1 LSHPRNLLL
10 ALGLLCAA
18 SYAGEQAPIALT
30 NYEDGATIRYP
41 VPIIRGT
48 LADAAA
54 TEVTVVNS
62 SSKRDTR
69 EMKGLVHKGRFI
81 VLAELV
87 AGENKLVIRS
97 GKHKLPL
104 TLHYKP
110 QTNPYLVRVVYV
122 SDKDGHTDYQT
133 PLKDDRQDWRGKL
146 DTAMKLLQSFTA
158 ESLND
163 GGFGR
168 RTFNLELDESGKVKV
183 HLLQG
188 DRSMAE
194 YHKLNGMQLYGH
206 IGGMIHRKLRRPK
219 TSYLAIPAFT
229 RLDPETGKLYCHTA
243 LGGGNLALFGGGDLF
258 AWPDTLAEVQPAFL
272 NPTRVDPKKI
282 FSDSVGRHTFWAI
295 ASTTIGAALHELGH
309 TFGLPHTNH
318 PHDIMT
324 RGIDRL
330 NRFVT
335 FVEPP
340 HARRGKPYEFKQNEI
355 ACWPAISAAALA
367 HCRHFAL
374 DDREWIDTNTTEVSL
389 DTEHAEIV
397 VRSGNGVRY
406 IGAFRNGATRQFT
419 CPAAAD
425 KPAPKEARISAAEL
439 GKRIRSGAFTLRIL
453 DGQGLWKGADMAAL
467 LAGPSVRAWRFA
479 TITQP
484 WRDKKAFPPVD
495 EARLKEIVASA
506 KGQGLVTSPDSFVDF
521 LPRFPNSKRAHAA
534 GYVVRTI
541 KVDEPRNVKILTGSD
556 DALRLWLNGR
566 LVQKVLEL
574 RGAAADAESVTVE
587 LRKGENTLVAEV
599 SNGIGGWGLYLRVE
613 DDKGAPL
620 ELSDAGKLA
629 SVAKSPKEKIRALLR
644 GSSGLGARPTRD
656 PLATG

>member
-10 ALGLLCAA
+10 ALGLLCAV

-48 LADAAA
+48 LADATAS
-54 TEVTVVNS
+54 EVTVVNTT
-62 SSKRDTR
+62 SKRDTR
-69 EMKGLVHKGRFI
+69 EMKGLVHRGEFI
-81 VLAELV
+81 ALSELV
-87 AGENKLVIRS
+87 PGENKLVVRA

-110 QTNPYLVRVVYV
+110 QTNPYLVRVVYFT
-122 SDKDGHTDYQT
+122 DKEGNTAYQT
-133 PLKDDRQDWRGKL
+133 PLKDDKQDWRGKL

-168 RTFNLELDESGKVKV
+168 RTFHIELDEDGRVKV
-183 HLLQG
+183 HLLKG
-188 DRSMAE
+188 DRSMAD
-194 YHKLNGMQLYGH
+194 YHKLDGNQLYGH
-206 IGGMIHRKLRRPK
+206 IGGTIRRKLWRPR
-219 TSYLAIPAFT
+219 TNYLAIPAFT
-229 RLDPETGKLYCHTA
+229 RLDPETGKLYAHTA

-258 AWPDTLAEVQPAFL
+258 AWPSSLGEVQPAFL
-272 NPTRVDPKKI
+272 NATRVDPKRV

-295 ASTTIGAALHELGH
+295 VSTTIGAALHELGH

-340 HARRGKPYEFKQNEI
+340 HARRGKPYEFKANEI
-355 ACWPAISAAALA
+355 ACWPPVSAAALA

-374 DDREWIDTNTTEVSL
+374 DDREWNDTNTTEVSL

-406 IGAFRNGATRQFT
+406 IGAFRNTATRHFYH
-419 CPAAAD
+419 PAPVGE
-425 KPAPKEARISAAEL
+425 PAPKEVRISAAEL
-439 GKRIRSGAFTLRIL
+439 GKRIKSDAFTLRIL

-484 WRDKKAFPPVD
+484 WRDKKAFPTVD

-521 LPRFPNSKRAHAA
+521 LPRFPGRVRANAA
-534 GYVVRTI
+534 GYVMRTI
-541 KVDEPRNVKILTGSD
+541 RCDAARKVKILTGSD
-556 DALRLWLNGR
+556 DALRLWLNGK
-566 LVQKVLEL
+566 LVQKVLAL
-574 RGAAADAESVTVE
+574 RGATADAESVTVE

-599 SNGIGGWGLYLRVE
+599 SNGIGGWGLYLRLE
-613 DDKGAPL
+613 DANGAAL
-620 ELSDAGKLA
+620 ELSDEGKLA
-629 SVAKSPKEKIRALLR
+629 SVVKSPKEKIRALLR
-644 GSSGLGARPTRD
+644 D
-656 PLATG
+656 K